1 LTESIPVI
9 LNRFKYVMLGY
20 AFVRE
25 RIIYNNTLASFA
37 FDLEGDSALDAFYI
51 DQSVRVER
59 DLTALK
65 YSEDSI
71 LTEVAEMLKNL
82 DSEQFCADQIGDL
95 GNVTATNAMTDEAK
109 DKMIAN
115 YCSDF
120 GDGLLKK
127 GIQQALGNF

>member
-1 LTESIPVI
+1 MTESIPVI

-37 FDLEGDSALDAFYI
+37 FDLEGDSALDTFYI

-71 LTEVAEMLKNL
+71 LTEVAEMLRNL
-82 DSEQFCADQIGDL
+82 DSEQFCADQIGDV

-109 DKMIAN
+109 D
-115 YCSDF
+115 
-120 GDGLLKK
+120 
-127 GIQQALGNF
+127 